1 MNPVNP
7 VNPVHPANKALRY
20 AAAVLLAGL
29 GLLLGAPAAS
39 AAPAASTATASAATA
54 SAAPKSPIALE
65 VAGDG
70 GRNVNV
76 LFTWKKDGRPV
87 TDIVAATLLAK
98 AADGRTFGPI
108 PLKSAPEGQNLYN
121 ASEPLPAGEW
131 KVTVTATKPAEAR
144 SKSTTVKAQDIKLP
158 AATTPASTTALAER
172 AAQESSSDDDL
183 PLQIGIIAAAALAAV
198 GIMVVLVRRR
208 NVSG

>member
-1 MNPVNP
+1 MNPPNIVNK
-7 VNPVHPANKALRY
+7 VLRY

-39 AAPAASTATASAATA
+39 AVSAV
-54 SAAPKSPIALE
+54 SDSPIALE

-131 KVTVTATKPAEAR
+131 KVTVTATKPVEAR
-144 SKSTTVKAQDIKLP
+144 KSATVKAQDIVLP
-158 AATTPASTTALAER
+158 ATTAPASTAALAER
-172 AAQESSSDDDL
+172 AAQESSSGDL
-183 PLQIGIIAAAALAAV
+183 PLQIGVIVAAVLAAV
-198 GIMVVLVRRR
+198 GVMVVLVRRR

>member
-1 MNPVNP
+1 M
-7 VNPVHPANKALRY
+7 NKALRY
-20 AAAVLLAGL
+20 AAAILLAGL

-39 AAPAASTATASAATA
+39 AAPS
-54 SAAPKSPIALE
+54 SPIALE

-70 GRNVNV
+70 ARNVNV
-76 LFTWKKDGRPV
+76 LITWKKDGRPV
-87 TDIVAATLLAK
+87 TDIVAASLLAK

-131 KVTVTATKPAEAR
+131 KVTVTTTKPAEAR
-144 SKSTTVKAQDIKLP
+144 KSVTVKAQDIKLP
-158 AATTPASTTALAER
+158 AAAAVPASSTALAER
-172 AAQESSSDDDL
+172 AAQESSSDDL
-183 PLQIGIIAAAALAAV
+183 PLQIGIIAAATLAAV

>member
-1 MNPVNP
+1 MNKVM
-7 VNPVHPANKALRY
+7 RY
-20 AAAVLLAGL
+20 AAAILLAGF
-29 GLLLGAPAAS
+29 GLLLGAPAVS
-39 AAPAASTATASAATA
+39 AAPGA
-54 SAAPKSPIALE
+54 PIALE

-87 TDIVAATLLAK
+87 TDIVAATLFAK
-98 AADGRTFGPI
+98 APDGRTFGPI

-121 ASEPLPAGEW
+121 AAEPLPAGEW

-144 SKSTTVKAQDIKLP
+144 KSTTVKAQDIVLP
-158 AATTPASTTALAER
+158 AAAAAASNVARTAALAER
-172 AAQESSSDDDL
+172 AQEGSSDL
-183 PLQIGIIAAAALAAV
+183 PLKIGIIAVAVVAAIA
-198 GIMVVLVRRR
+198 IMFVLVRRR

>member
-1 MNPVNP
+1 M
-7 VNPVHPANKALRY
+7 NKALRY
-20 AAAVLLAGL
+20 AATILLAGL

-39 AAPAASTATASAATA
+39 AALD
-54 SAAPKSPIALE
+54 SPIALE

-98 AADGRTFGPI
+98 APDGRTFGPI

-121 ASEPLPAGEW
+121 AAEPLPAGEW

-144 SKSTTVKAQDIKLP
+144 KSATVKAQDIKLP
-158 AATTPASTTALAER
+158 AAVAPAASTALAER
-172 AAQESSSDDDL
+172 AQESSSDDL

>member
-1 MNPVNP
+1 M
-7 VNPVHPANKALRY
+7 NKALRY
-20 AAAVLLAGL
+20 AAAILLAGL
-29 GLLLGAPAAS
+29 GMLLGAPAAS
-39 AAPAASTATASAATA
+39 AAPASAPASASALA
-54 SAAPKSPIALE
+54 SAAPESPIALE

-70 GRNVNV
+70 ARNVNV
-76 LFTWKKDGRPV
+76 LFTWRKDGRPV

-121 ASEPLPAGEW
+121 AAEPLPAGEW

-144 SKSTTVKAQDIKLP
+144 KSATVKAQDIVLP
-158 AATTPASTTALAER
+158 APTTPASTTALAER
-172 AAQESSSDDDL
+172 AAQESSSDDL
-183 PLQIGIIAAAALAAV
+183 PLQIGVIAAAALAAV

>member
-7 VNPVHPANKALRY
+7 VNKAQRY
-20 AAAVLLAGL
+20 AATVLLAGL

-39 AAPAASTATASAATA
+39 AAPAALTAPASVAPA

-144 SKSTTVKAQDIKLP
+144 KSATVKAQDVKLP
-158 AATTPASTTALAER
+158 AASAPVSNAALAER
-172 AAQESSSDDDL
+172 AAQENSSDDL
-183 PLQIGIIAAAALAAV
+183 PLQIGVIAAAALAAI

>member
-1 MNPVNP
+1 MNKV
-7 VNPVHPANKALRY
+7 LRY
-20 AAAVLLAGL
+20 AAAILLAGL

-39 AAPAASTATASAATA
+39 AAPG
-54 SAAPKSPIALE
+54 SPIALE

-87 TDIVAATLLAK
+87 TDIVAATLFAK
-98 AADGRTFGPI
+98 APDGRTFGPI

-121 ASEPLPAGEW
+121 AAEPLPAGEW
-131 KVTVTATKPAEAR
+131 KVTVTATKPTEAR
-144 SKSTTVKAQDIKLP
+144 KSATVKAQDIVLP
-158 AATTPASTTALAER
+158 AAAAPASSTVRAAALAER
-172 AAQESSSDDDL
+172 AQEGSSDL
-183 PLQIGIIAAAALAAV
+183 PLKIGIIAVAVVAAIA
-198 GIMVVLVRRR
+198 IMFVLVRRR

>member
-1 MNPVNP
+1 V
-7 VNPVHPANKALRY
+7 NKALRY
-20 AAAVLLAGL
+20 AAAILLAGL
-29 GLLLGAPAAS
+29 GLLLGAPAAT
-39 AAPAASTATASAATA
+39 AAPATATSADSASA
-54 SAAPKSPIALE
+54 SPIALE

-70 GRNVNV
+70 ARNVNV

-121 ASEPLPAGEW
+121 AAEPLPAGEW

-144 SKSTTVKAQDIKLP
+144 KSVTVKAQDVKLP
-158 AATTPASTTALAER
+158 AAAAPASNAALAER
-172 AAQESSSDDDL
+172 AAQESASNDL
-183 PLQIGIIAAAALAAV
+183 PLQIGVIAAAALAAIGV
-198 GIMVVLVRRR
+198 MVVLVRRR

>member
-1 MNPVNP
+1 MNPVN
-7 VNPVHPANKALRY
+7 KAPRY

-39 AAPAASTATASAATA
+39 AAPATITATITATTT
-54 SAAPKSPIALE
+54 AAPGSPIALE

-70 GRNVNV
+70 ARNVNV

-121 ASEPLPAGEW
+121 AAEPLPAGEW

-158 AATTPASTTALAER
+158 AATAPASTTALAER
-172 AAQESSSDDDL
+172 AAQESSSDDL

-198 GIMVVLVRRR
+198 GVMVVLVRRR